1 MTVAIF
7 DRLTVNAS
15 SCF

>member
-7 DRLTVNAS
+7 DRLTINAS